1 MLNWGLG
8 KHIWDVPLQPHFS
21 KTCRNQHTPVA
32 KLTRTISVPNWSLD
46 NVLAA
51 IFFCAAT
58 GFAKGSILLFYLRIF
73 PTRRMQW
80 AVWLSFGFVMT
91 FSLASVLVNIF
102 SCSPVSGSWNFAAS
116 EAAVCIDR
124 PVFYFA
130 QAGLGIFADVLT
142 LVLPL
147 PMVRTLQMPLKQ
159 KIGVAIVLTMGG
171 FVCVVSVVRLQT
183 LGVLM
188 TDADLTSKSPFPTLA
203 NVSPVMLTIVL
214 WHNILPHHR

>member
-8 KHIWDVPLQPHFS
+8 KHIWDVPLQPHLS
-21 KTCRNQHTPVA
+21 KTCQNPHTPVA
-32 KLTRTISVPNWSLD
+32 KLTQTTSVPNWSLD

-80 AVWLSFGFVMT
+80 VVWLSFAFVMT
-91 FSLASVLVNIF
+91 FSLASVLVNMF
-102 SCSPVSGSWNFAAS
+102 SCSPVSGSWNPATS
-116 EAAVCIDR
+116 ETAVCIDR

-142 LVLPL
+142 LALPL
-147 PMVRTLQMPLKQ
+147 PMLRTLQMPLKQ

-188 TDADLTSKSPFPTLA
+188 TDADLTSKFSFFDGRGHASLLLTTHSWH
-203 NVSPVMLTIVL
+203 VSMS
-214 WHNILPHHR
+214 HHH